1 MKPHIEA
8 ALRLVRNAMGTEQ
21 HTTGFLDVEG
31 LFQTAHDNG
40 LSGLVYDTLDAAWV
54 SPQTYA
60 KFRKDYFQ
68 YLKRD
73 TLQQEAIKQI
83 GKAFQAALIDHVFLK
98 GTHLKQLY
106 PQPYWRSMGDI
117 DILIRPEQMPKAHQI
132 MDSLQFVNS
141 SNSFNHDTFE
151 KGIDVVV
158 EIHPKLDSEFNDK
171 YDALFLDT
179 WANTVVSNGV
189 EYQFRPEY
197 ELVYLLY
204 HLAKHFSS
212 SGVGLRSV
220 LDIGVYL
227 SRLGDSLQLET
238 LRQLLEATKLT
249 LFYHNMVLLNEQL
262 FGYHLEPYH
271 LSQETLNHDF
281 LERLTE
287 YLAISGVHGKGVSFN
302 TYLAGMAGQSI
313 GAKSA
318 KKGKLAY
325 IMKLIFPS
333 RKSLRSTYPY
343 LVKAGFLLPI
353 AWISRWFR
361 LVFKQTKRSLR
372 NLKRLKVDDSSVGDT
387 ADLYRKLGL

>member
-1 MKPHIEA
+1 
-8 ALRLVRNAMGTEQ
+8 
-21 HTTGFLDVEG
+21 
-31 LFQTAHDNG
+31 
-40 LSGLVYDTLDAAWV
+40 
-54 SPQTYA
+54 
-60 KFRKDYFQ
+60 
-68 YLKRD
+68 
-73 TLQQEAIKQI
+73 
-83 GKAFQAALIDHVFLK
+83 
-98 GTHLKQLY
+98 
-106 PQPYWRSMGDI
+106 
-117 DILIRPEQMPKAHQI
+117 

-158 EIHPKLDSEFNDK
+158 EIHPKLDSEFSDK

-249 LFYHNMVLLNEQL
+249 LFYHNMVLVNEHL
-262 FGYHLEPYH
+262 FGYHLASYH
-271 LSQETLNHDF
+271 LSQEPLDQDF

-313 GAKSA
+313 GSKSA
-318 KKGKLAY
+318 KQGKLAFT
-325 IMKLIFPS
+325 MKLIFPS
-333 RKSLRSTYPY
+333 RKDMKSTYHY
-343 LVKAGFLLPI
+343 LEKAGFLLPI